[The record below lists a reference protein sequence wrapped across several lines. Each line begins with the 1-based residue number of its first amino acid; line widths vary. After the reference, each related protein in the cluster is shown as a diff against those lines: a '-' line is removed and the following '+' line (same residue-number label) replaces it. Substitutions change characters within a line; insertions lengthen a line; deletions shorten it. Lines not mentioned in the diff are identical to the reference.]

1 MSGYGTAKFQH
12 NALNLGFPTAFA
24 RDYAANGEPEVFA
37 PDRTGYG
44 LNNTVGNDFQA
55 QWHQQ
60 KKRDADYMANAKV
73 RSTHTMNARAF
84 SSPHGYYNLPPA
96 VLGQRRFANA
106 AMGAIY
112 SHSTREDQPSDGAPF
127 HLRQDNHSSF
137 PSTPRAK
144 VTEELTGGVLRT
156 SAGQRH
162 GKQLLDQRIAQ
173 LDAIDEAKQAFLTEG
188 NSGRTNTVTPFAGA
202 QGTMDSALTS
212 APLVELSN
220 LLQGIK
226 DALVSHGGRNVSH
239 RDVLSDSTKAFAL
252 IIRMAVNNS
261 ASDMANVLEFIQ
273 GTSAGDGIGQLL
285 EFQAEAI
292 EAPEDD
298 EEARFSG
305 RVQQQI
311 EWWGNI
317 ARYLKKMIEVS
328 ELPIPARQQTSN
340 ALIKTLGFNKLVRN
354 SEATYR
360 TGVVRDD
367 DFIDS
372 TGNVNNPL
380 NAQRAEDLQARAGR
394 SGAFINPGRRPLSGR
409 IGREAYAS
417 QFVPF
422 DNRSYGTWHD
432 NVSSRGSYGG
442 FDDAGFS
449 QPSERRE
456 DSQRGYFGQGGA
468 AFTLSA
474 QEPFAYGSGEFLD
487 RSGGRP
493 RAWMGEEAVAEYGEA
508 PEMAAIQEANEQ
520 AGVAG
525 VGEGE
530 DLGDGENRAT
540 PGDGLSL
547 SSRRDP
553 VTGEYNVVSAPSSA
567 SSSTFSS
574 LFPSS
579 TGSYRPPQGTAAPAR
594 MPQRAS
600 SSSASAEPPA
610 GKLYTA
616 EDVPRTIPELRQF
629 IQMLAQRHGY
639 SQAIYKK
646 DGKDPKARSVRMN
659 TLAKM
664 KIAGLL

>member
-12 NALNLGFPTAFA
+12 NALNLGFPTAFG
-24 RDYAANGEPEVFA
+24 RDYASYGAPEEFA
-37 PDRTGYG
+37 PERPISG

-73 RSTHTMNARAF
+73 RSTQLMNARAF

-96 VLGQRRFANA
+96 VLGQRRLANA
-106 AMGAIY
+106 SMGAIY

-127 HLRQDNHSSF
+127 HLRQDYHSSF

-144 VTEELTGGVLRT
+144 VTEELVGGVLRT

-173 LDAIDEAKQAFLTEG
+173 LDAIDEAKTNFLSDG

-285 EFQAEAI
+285 EYQAEAVEGGI
-292 EAPEDD
+292 DDEDD
-298 EEARFSG
+298 ARFSG

-317 ARYLKKMIEVS
+317 ARYLKKMIEIS

-354 SEATYR
+354 SEITYR

-394 SGAFINPGRRPLSGR
+394 SGAFINPGTRPYSGR
-409 IGREAYAS
+409 ISREAYAS
-417 QFVPF
+417 QFVPY
-422 DNRSYGTWHD
+422 DSDSEGRTRYDS
-432 NVSSRGSYGG
+432 VSSRGSYQRSYRG
-442 FDDAGFS
+442 FDAAGFN

-456 DSQRGYFGQGGA
+456 DSQRGYVGQGGA

-508 PEMAAIQEANEQ
+508 PEMSAIQEANEQ
-520 AGVAG
+520 AGLAG

-530 DLGDGENRAT
+530 DMGDGENRAT

-553 VTGEYNVVSAPSSA
+553 VTGEFDVVSVPSIPS
-567 SSSTFSS
+567 
-574 LFPSS
+574 SS
-579 TGSYRPPQGTAAPAR
+579 TGSYRPPQGTAAAARQIRPA
-594 MPQRAS
+594 AS
-600 SSSASAEPPA
+600 SSSSAEPPA

-616 EDVPRTIPELRQF
+616 EDVPRTLPELRRF
-629 IQMLAQRHGY
+629 ILLLQSRHGY
-639 SQAIYKK
+639 TQAIYKK
-646 DGKDPKARSVRMN
+646 DGHDPKPRSVRAN

-664 KIAGLL
+664 KKEGLL